1 MSNQSLRSAAIHLA
15 ASRPGPVRDALLPV
29 LQKTAG
35 SEPKTDPG
43 YGPSNGSELAMRGF
57 KPYNVE
63 NFHVFEPATVTIR
76 ARVKDTA
83 KVWGRTFIMGDAIV
97 SGNARVYQTARV
109 GGNAVV
115 TGNATVRGRAS
126 IAGNAVVGG
135 TALIEGTAVILG
147 GTWDGSEGPVD
158 IGTWKGPGV
167 PA

>member
-1 MSNQSLRSAAIHLA
+1 MSTLRAAVIRLA
-15 ASRPGPVRDALLPV
+15 SKNPGPVRKALLP
-29 LQKTAG
+29 LLKKTAAR
-35 SEPKTDPG
+35 EPKTDPG
-43 YGPSNGSELAMRGF
+43 YGPSSGAELVMRGF

-83 KVWGRTFIMGDAIV
+83 KVWGRAFIMGDATV

-126 IAGNAVVGG
+126 VAGDAVVGG

-158 IGTWKGPGV
+158 VGTWKGPGV